1 MRDMICYYSCIK
13 YDRRILKYSQKQQQ
27 NNKIYEKL
35 KKTFLVIKIRDSN
48 YEIRRLF

>member
-1 MRDMICYYSCIK
+1 MICYYSCIK

-35 KKTFLVIKIRDSN
+35 KLKKNFFSYKNSRFKL
-48 YEIRRLF
+48 